1 MPKYYGGSWARGVS
15 VVERYDGAQ
24 DLVVIK
30 IVG

>member
-1 MPKYYGGSWARGVS
+1 MGGSWARGVS